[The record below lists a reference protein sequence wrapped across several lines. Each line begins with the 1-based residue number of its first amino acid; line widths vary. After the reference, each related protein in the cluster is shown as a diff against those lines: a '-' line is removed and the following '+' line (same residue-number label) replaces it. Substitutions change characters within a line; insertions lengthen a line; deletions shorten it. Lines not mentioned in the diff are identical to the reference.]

1 MHATIEKF
9 VECASERFD
18 FQVDVHELQE
28 GTKTAKD
35 AADAVGADLEQIV
48 KSMVMN
54 VDGDLIV
61 CLTSGSNEVASAQL
75 AEKFGVSEESV
86 TTADPEVVKNELG
99 WSIGG
104 VPPFCHD
111 SDVPVLMDETLANQ
125 DTVWAGG
132 GTPDALFPIDP
143 ERLEEYSSAERADVY
158 S

>member
-9 VECASERFD
+9 VECAAKEFG
-18 FQVDVHELQE
+18 FQVQVNELRE

-54 VDGDLIV
+54 VDGDLVV
-61 CLTSGSNEVASAQL
+61 CLTSGINKVKSTKL
-75 AEKFGVSEESV
+75 AEKFDVSEGSV
-86 TTADPEVVKNELG
+86 TTANPEEVKNELG

-104 VPPFCHD
+104 VPPFCHE
-111 SDVPVLMDETLANQ
+111 SDVPVIMDETLADQ
-125 DTVWAGG
+125 DIVWAGA
-132 GTPDALFPIDP
+132 GTPNALFPIDP
-143 ERLEEYSSAERADVY
+143 DQLKEYSSAEIDDVY